1 MLVFSFQTLLGN
13 FTVFTPMSLRE
24 EVEKI
29 PYSIANFGDIPYGK
43 KMTGRLVL
51 ADPITACKP
60 ITPIPDMDMDSKTIL
75 NNILKMKNPLKM

>member
-1 MLVFSFQTLLGN
+1 MILHLLVLLFSFQTLLGN
-13 FTVFTPMSLRE
+13 FTVFTPMLLRDDLD
-24 EVEKI
+24 KI

-60 ITPIPDMDMDSKTIL
+60 ITPIPDLDSKTIL
-75 NNILKMKNPLKM
+75 NFIYYF